1 VCTVSLVDLL
11 IFPPYS
17 LVLNEEVWVKIV
29 AVNFYGESPISDAG
43 NNGLVKLVP
52 DAPIALFNDH
62 LVTDHTQIKLY
73 WQEGLSNGGLV
84 VEDYAIYYDQG
95 SSNTPVFSGSDSDF
109 VLLTQDVLTS
119 YYTTEATLTN
129 DVYYTFKVSARN
141 DVGFSL
147 LSAPITILCAKKPDA
162 PVTLEDV
169 PAVYSVNGLIES
181 GITTANQIGLTWQ
194 NGVFDGGS
202 PVLDFR
208 VSIRVNAA
216 NETDAA
222 WQVYKAQ
229 TNSRPLTVTGLT
241 PSILYDL
248 RVEARNLVNHSDYSE
263 AITIRAAQVPD
274 KPVSLA
280 DVPATFSV
288 EGIQT
293 GGITLG
299 DRIGLTWAAPAFNGG
314 APVLDYRLWFDD
326 GRGDSVFEVKQS
338 GLHLSYIVESL
349 VQGTVYTFKVQARND
364 YGYSDWSDPVS
375 ILAA

>member
-1 VCTVSLVDLL
+1 
-11 IFPPYS
+11 
-17 LVLNEEVWVKIV
+17 
-29 AVNFYGESPISDAG
+29 
-43 NNGLVKLVP
+43 VP

-109 VLLTQDVLTS
+109 VLLTQDVPTS
-119 YYTTEATLTN
+119 YYTTEPTLTN
-129 DVYYTFKVSARN
+129 NVYYTFKVAARN

-169 PAVYSVNGLIES
+169 PAVYSVNGQIES
-181 GITTANQIGLTWQ
+181 GITTAYQIGLTWQ
-194 NGVFDGGS
+194 NGAFDGGS

-208 VSIRVNAA
+208 VSVRVNAA
-216 NETDAA
+216 NETEAT
-222 WQVYKAQ
+222 WQVYQAQ
-229 TNSRPLTVTGLT
+229 TNSRPLTVAGLT

-263 AITIRAAQVPD
+263 SITIRAAQVPD

-280 DVPATFSV
+280 DVPATFSL

-338 GLHLSYIVESL
+338 GLHLSYTVESL